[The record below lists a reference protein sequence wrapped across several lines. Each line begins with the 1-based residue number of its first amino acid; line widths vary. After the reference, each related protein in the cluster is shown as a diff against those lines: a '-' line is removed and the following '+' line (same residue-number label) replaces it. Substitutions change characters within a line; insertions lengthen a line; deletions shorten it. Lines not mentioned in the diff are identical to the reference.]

1 MKKILKNSGVCTTSK
16 DGIDHIARFREA
28 PLSEIKF
35 LTQREMI
42 EIVLQARAQ
51 KLKKAS

>member
-1 MKKILKNSGVCTTSK
+1 MKKISKNSGACTTNKS
-16 DGIDHIARFREA
+16 GINYIARFREA